1 MPMPKPIRRRAGGG
15 SAPFW
20 TKLAKIYPLACTNEH
35 DPAGTRSV
43 IGNLV
48 CSRRMGIVFRCH
60 SCAGSNASKDV
71 HRAEGSSAG
80 HGRSRMDR
88 AWLHEGKPVFL
99 HDVQR
104 SALKPLRQKIFDEV
118 CAVRRRK
125 PSAQPFV
132 NWPEKLLD
140 PLHAARL
147 SESSSKPRRGIA
159 SPMPTRSARISQGRS
174 SGSQISSML
183 ARLKIVVA

>member
-1 MPMPKPIRRRAGGG
+1 MPKPIRRRAGV
-15 SAPFW
+15 S
-20 TKLAKIYPLACTNEH
+20 
-35 DPAGTRSV
+35 
-43 IGNLV
+43 
-48 CSRRMGIVFRCH
+48 SRHF
-60 SCAGSNASKDV
+60 
-71 HRAEGSSAG
+71 
-80 HGRSRMDR
+80 GRSWLKSIRVAVPFLCR
-88 AWLHEGKPVFL
+88 IKCQQGCSSGRRFICRTRPQLHEGKPVFL